1 MIVYS
6 TLLVIVILYLVFKV
20 YVKLTY
26 KFWADQPVFH
36 SYKLMYWIMPN
47 RILREVPKLT
57 SYCNFIDII
66 TKNYFDYEE
75 EDILTIVTLINNNF
89 QTTYGNGSIESK
101 LELPITHFVA
111 MFTGHLHKSYVS
123 VYKKI
128 IYTLNDQTIEP
139 KPTIL
144 GVVTGKPI
152 SIRIHKKHLKCYY
165 IDFLCV
171 DHNYK
176 DKQIDVQLIQ
186 THEYVQGHDNKE
198 FKISLF
204 KQKETKETKERFAKI
219 VPFIHYKSYV
229 FNSALMK
236 PEYKCSYQILEI
248 SEVNFSLLIH
258 FITIH
263 KEYFKCVVMV
273 EESNLL
279 HLLLKKVY
287 KIYGLLDLNSNCLK
301 ACYIFKEN
309 YIIFK
314 VKELYKKE
322 DKYIRSFELVASIK
336 NCLDTE
342 FINGFLIVV
351 NKKCYL
357 TIDALSYNT
366 ILIQYLLTHSF
377 HPLSI
382 SNDAYY
388 LYNYIST
395 GVESHKTLV
404 LL

>member
-1 MIVYS
+1 MIIYY
-6 TLLVIVILYLVFKV
+6 TLLVIVIVYLLFKF

-36 SYKLMYWIMPN
+36 YYKLMYWITPN
-47 RILREVPKLT
+47 RILRDVPNLT
-57 SYCNFIDII
+57 RYCNFIDII

-75 EDILTIVTLINNNF
+75 EDMLAIVTLINNNF
-89 QTTYGNGSIESK
+89 QAMYGSLEAK
-101 LELPITHFVA
+101 LELPKTHFVA
-111 MFTGHLHKSYVS
+111 TFTGHLHKSYVS
-123 VYKKI
+123 VYKKNI
-128 IYTLNDQTIEP
+128 FTLNDKTIEP

-144 GVVTGKPI
+144 GVITGKPI

-171 DHNYK
+171 DRNYK
-176 DKQIDVQLIQ
+176 DKQIDLQLIQ
-186 THEYVQGHDNKE
+186 THEYVQGHDTKE
-198 FKISLF
+198 FKVSLF

-219 VPFIHYKSYV
+219 VPFIRYKSYV

-248 SEVNFSLLIH
+248 SEVNFSLLIN
-258 FITIH
+258 FITIN

-273 EESNLL
+273 DEPNLL

-287 KIYGLLDLNSNCLK
+287 KIYGLLDLNANCLT

-322 DKYIRSFELVASIK
+322 DKHIRSLELVASIK
-336 NCLDTE
+336 NCPDTE

-351 NKKCYL
+351 SKKCYL
-357 TIDALSYNT
+357 TMDDLSYNT

-395 GVESHKTLV
+395 GVDSHKTLV